1 MRHETRDPLCRPVIS
16 CHEFSPAKEKVS
28 DMRKIIQYSSAFKRK
43 ILEEIKNGKWESA
56 SEAAR
61 AYGMHKQVVYTWLD
75 KYGYGHLKG
84 RMYKVVTPQERDL
97 VAELKAE
104 NKKLRDML
112 LDEIVA
118 HRVDE
123 AAMLVACRELGTT
136 PEELKKKDGM
146 K

>member
-1 MRHETRDPLCRPVIS
+1 MRR
-16 CHEFSPAKEKVS
+16 
-28 DMRKIIQYSSAFKRK
+28 IIQYSDAFKRK
-43 ILEEIKNGKWESA
+43 VLEEIKNGKWESA

-61 AYGMHKQVVYTWLD
+61 AYGMHKQIICTWMD

-84 RMYKVVTPQERDL
+84 RRYKVVTLEEKDL
-97 VAELKAE
+97 LAELKAE
-104 NKKLRDML
+104 NKKLRSML

-123 AAMLVACRELGTT
+123 ATMMVACRELGTT
-136 PEELKKKDGM
+136 PEELKKKDGL